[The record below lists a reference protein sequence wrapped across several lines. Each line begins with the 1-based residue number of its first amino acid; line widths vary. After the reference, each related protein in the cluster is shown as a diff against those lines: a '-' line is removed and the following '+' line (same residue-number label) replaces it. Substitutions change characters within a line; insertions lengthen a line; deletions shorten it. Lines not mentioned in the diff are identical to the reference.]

1 MKTTPILYA
10 LGDLTEATKA
20 NAWEAVQTAVEAQ
33 GCRVNWSLF
42 VTIEAEA
49 FGHLDQEHALW
60 RLLQEPWLG
69 PDPGAR
75 RLAGDRKLETFAQQ
89 HRDALRRTL
98 EERESFLALACPRLI
113 EQAVAAGFHLQRVL
127 PTEAQIRSFTPE
139 ELAHHRACQF
149 PATKL
154 LPLVAT
160 GPRRHQHLLGLHPLL
175 VHA

>member
-1 MKTTPILYA
+1 MRITPILYA
-10 LGDLTEATKA
+10 LRDLTEATKA

-33 GCRVNWSLF
+33 GCPVNWSLC
-42 VTIEAEA
+42 VTIEAVA

-69 PDPGAR
+69 PDPEAR
-75 RLAGDRKLETFAQQ
+75 RLAGDRKLEAFAQQ

-113 EQAVAAGFHLQRVL
+113 DQAVAAGFHIQRIL

-149 PATKL
+149 PVTKA
-154 LPLVAT
+154 LPLIAT
-160 GPRRHQHLLGLHPLL
+160 GPRRHQPLRSLHSLL